1 MPWTAVISTEAQRSG
16 EIPFFFF
23 FDLCSGNRQLRTRT
37 YVPAVLPVKQPDVSV
52 MAF

>member
-16 EIPFFFF
+16 EIPFFV
-23 FDLCSGNRQLRTRT
+23 DLCSGNRQLRTRT